1 MVAYPVPWGQDRG
14 FLGSVLLGLVL
25 LGGESL
31 LRSNELLLHEEVVL
45 DPLELEEV

>member
-25 LGGESL
+25 LGAESL
-31 LRSNELLLHEEVVL
+31 LRGNELLHEEVVL
-45 DPLELEEV
+45 DPLELEEA